1 MAHEFLLALLLIE
14 ARSIPEWL
22 PADDIED
29 FECRRSIEAPVVN
42 WGHLRQRFS
51 DLAKHVLE
59 ERTMRVDRPA
69 LHAQAALQLELLE
82 HVPVILFQFPRAL
95 NQCPLGA
102 VTASIFATCMA
113 FTETA
118 GLSPRAPYDRFLE
131 DLRQQSLVELLSR
144 DLAVLLDL
152 AALHVTAAAEWAT
165 FPLLH
170 IYMPELAGL
179 RPETDVRCE
188 GAAVAGYTAQRMLD
202 MLQRHIPYAS
212 GRDIEGLKFLRGLDG
227 LVSATMKD
235 PREFS
240 SSFVQACP
248 AGSAAFA
255 SAAAMLSLMSNPSL
269 FERFSNLARWILRS
283 FTADVLMGST
293 TWPIFHG
300 LAKLGRFAL
309 RSFDLVWSPS
319 ELLLLPNDPH
329 EFDQLRAPSRR
340 DQHLAQAEGH
350 PNPVTRSIA
359 AFLRKLETLRDPEA
373 IVYVSAVGGHP
384 FTNYIEGPP
393 F

>member
-1 MAHEFLLALLLIE
+1 MFPHQFLLALLLIE

-42 WGHLRQRFS
+42 WGHVRQRFS

-69 LHAQAALQLELLE
+69 LDAHAALQLELLE
-82 HVPVILFQFPRAL
+82 HAAVILWQFPAAL

-113 FTETA
+113 FTEGTRS
-118 GLSPRAPYDRFLE
+118 LLRPPYDRFLG

-170 IYMPELAGL
+170 IYLPEIDEHL
-179 RPETDVRCE
+179 RPETDVSCE
-188 GAAVAGYTAQRMLD
+188 GASVAGYTAGRMLD
-202 MLQRHIPYAS
+202 MLRCHIPYAS

-269 FERFSNLARWILRS
+269 FERFSNLARWVLRS

-309 RSFDLVWSPS
+309 RSFDLVS
-319 ELLLLPNDPH
+319 
-329 EFDQLRAPSRR
+329 APQR
-340 DQHLAQAEGH
+340 EK
-350 PNPVTRSIA
+350 V
-359 AFLRKLETLRDPEA
+359 PE
-373 IVYVSAVGGHP
+373 S
-384 FTNYIEGPP
+384 
-393 F
+393 